1 MDAHENEADGAI
13 AGMADLYGKH
23 RPELAIGDRITFS
36 LSTWAP
42 NESDSG
48 RVVSVIGDRIIVG
61 TDAGRVEITLAEVRE
76 F

>member
-1 MDAHENEADGAI
+1 MDAHANEFEAAVL
-13 AGMADLYGKH
+13 GMQDLYGK
-23 RPELAIGDRITFS
+23 RKPELAIGDRITFS
-36 LSTWAP
+36 LSTWAA

-48 RVVSVIGDRIIVG
+48 RVVSVIGDRIVVG

>member
-1 MDAHENEADGAI
+1 MDAHENESEAAA

-48 RVVSVIGDRIIVG
+48 RVVSVIGDRIVVG

>member
-1 MDAHENEADGAI
+1 MDAHANEYDGAI
-13 AGMADLYGKH
+13 AGMQDLYGQRK
-23 RPELAIGDRITFS
+23 PELAIGDRITFS

-48 RVVSVIGDRIIVG
+48 RVVSVIGDRIVVG

>member
-1 MDAHENEADGAI
+1 MDAHENEYQAAG

-36 LSTWAP
+36 LSAWAP

-48 RVVSVIGDRIIVG
+48 RVVSVIGDRIVVG